1 MRLGAFLA
9 LLLVASVPAAAG
21 EPVWHVCFTPGQDCT
36 GVVDREIGQ
45 ARRSILVQAYS
56 FTSRPILSALRAARA
71 RGVDVEV
78 IVDKVAA
85 RRSAKGSRYNAA
97 TYLVNA
103 GIPVWVDAQVAI
115 AHNKVMVIDDSVLIT
130 GSINF
135 TAAAQHR
142 NAENL
147 LVVRDRSLAASY
159 RSNWERRRRASVA
172 FDAEAP
178 EPAAASER
186 E

>member
-45 ARRSILVQAYS
+45 ARQSILVQAYS

-130 GSINF
+130 GSFNF
-135 TAAAQHR
+135 TAAAQNH

-147 LVVRDRSLAASY
+147 LVLDDSALAAQY
-159 RSNWERRRRASVA
+159 RTNWERRRAASTQYV
-172 FDAEAP
+172 EAP
-178 EPAAASER
+178 PSGPVEGE
-186 E
+186 